1 MAHTLKQIIPL
12 CCSGFFFGFCFFP
25 RAMVAACWPHNG
37 TGGWGSWP
45 HACRATHSL
54 LWLLGGRVRGRAM
67 IFQDTMRSLHQA
79 GKLPGF
85 VQSWP
90 EMQTDWNGT
99 VKGQEGMM
107 TGLKHSP
114 SWLAFTPFPSP
125 FCPISSLTACDTE
138 SCLPAWHSFFQLL
151 PPSLK
156 RSDQLQH
163 PQGYRGSSGSSL
175 SPLCHGYHRDM
186 KKLAF

>member
-1 MAHTLKQIIPL
+1 MGQLASCLQGHSLSAVTAQ
-12 CCSGFFFGFCFFP
+12 
-25 RAMVAACWPHNG
+25 WQ
-37 TGGWGSWP
+37 GSWQSNDFP
-45 HACRATHSL
+45 GHGEKPAP
-54 LWLLGGRVRGRAM
+54 GGRAARICAELTW
-67 IFQDTMRSLHQA
+67 DA
-79 GKLPGF
+79 
-85 VQSWP
+85 
-90 EMQTDWNGT
+90 DWNGT
-99 VKGQEGMM
+99 VKGQEGVM

-114 SWLAFTPFPSP
+114 SWSAFTPFPSP
-125 FCPISSLTACDTE
+125 FCPISSPTACDTE
-138 SCLPAWHSFFQLL
+138 TCLPAWHSFFQLL